1 MPIESFETWTPR
13 VHPAAFLHPG
23 AWAIGDVQIEEDATV
38 WPGVVLRGDQ
48 GPIRIGARTSIQD
61 GTVAHA
67 TAMVSETF
75 IGEETTVGHRV
86 ILHGCTV
93 GPRCLVGMGS
103 VLLDNVEL
111 GEWCFVGAG
120 TLLTPNKSFPPRSF
134 ILGSPGRRV
143 REVTQGEMDWI
154 EMSWKT
160 YQDLGRRHRRPNAGE
175 R

>member
-1 MPIESFETWTPR
+1 MPIESFEGHEPR
-13 VHPAAFLHPG
+13 VHPGAFVHPG
-23 AWAIGDVQIEEDATV
+23 AWLIGHVEVAEDATL

-61 GTVAHA
+61 GTVSHA
-67 TAMVSETF
+67 TWTVSETT
-75 IGEETTVGHRV
+75 IGEEVTVGHRV

-103 VLLDNVEL
+103 TLLDNVEL

-120 TLLTPNKSFPPRSF
+120 TLLTPNKKYPPRSF

-143 REVTQGEMDWI
+143 REVTAAEMDWI
-154 EMSWKT
+154 VMSWKT
-160 YQDLGRRHRRPNAGE
+160 YQELGRRHRK
-175 R
+175 